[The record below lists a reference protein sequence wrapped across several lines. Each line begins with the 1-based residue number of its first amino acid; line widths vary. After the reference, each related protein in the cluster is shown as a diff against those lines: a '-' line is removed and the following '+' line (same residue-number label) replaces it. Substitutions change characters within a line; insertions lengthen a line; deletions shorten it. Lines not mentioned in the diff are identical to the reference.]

1 MVRIKKYLSLFWNLV
16 CRAEKKESCGIHTP
30 SIVVENK
37 AKIKFEDE
45 IGNTST
51 YDDVITKFYLPK

>member
-1 MVRIKKYLSLFWNLV
+1 MAPIKNASLFLNLV
-16 CRAEKKESCGIHTP
+16 CRAEKKESCGILTH

-51 YDDVITKFYLPK
+51 YYDVITKFCLPK